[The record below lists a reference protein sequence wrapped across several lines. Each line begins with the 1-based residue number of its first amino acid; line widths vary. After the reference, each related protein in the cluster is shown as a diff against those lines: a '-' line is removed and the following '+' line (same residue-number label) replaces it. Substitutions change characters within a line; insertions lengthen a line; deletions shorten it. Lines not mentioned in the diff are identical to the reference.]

1 MPYSVKKVG
10 DKYRLFERDKIAKTK
25 TGKPVDGGGSA
36 NKQDVLDQMTAINIS
51 KHKASNL
58 TDEDRAL
65 LLGVSLDYFYSLVG
79 VGLNDFNDQEL
90 LNYSFALKI
99 DERKNQY
106 TVTVKDSAAF
116 PQDSL
121 QAKDIK
127 PGLSIVVGTPQGSTK
142 TQVQSF
148 RFNKAKFSK
157 SEVLKFIK
165 DNAQKF

>member
-10 DKYRLFERDKIAKTK
+10 DKYRLFERDHIAKTK
-25 TGKPVDGGGSA
+25 NGNPVDGGGSS
-36 NKQDVLDQMTAINIS
+36 NKQDVIKQMQAINIS

-58 TDEDRAL
+58 TDEDRSL

-79 VGLNDFNDQEL
+79 TGLNDFNENEL

-99 DERKNQY
+99 DEKENQFR
-106 TVTVKDSAAF
+106 VRVKDPSSF
-116 PQDSL
+116 QQDTF
-121 QAKDIK
+121 KTKEIK
-127 PGLSIVVGTPQGSTK
+127 PGLSIIVGRPVGSSK

-148 RFNKAKFSK
+148 RFDKDKFSK
-157 SEVLKFIK
+157 KEVLKFIK